1 MMKTVES
8 VVKSRYAAGAQASET
23 SLCCP
28 VEYDEDLLRVLPRE
42 VVSAG
47 ALHEAVEKA
56 IIDVPLADAKPF
68 DCSRTSLRHPKET
81 KGQDYDVTTKANNTA
96 AMGAVAA
103 DFPK

>member
-56 IIDVPLADAKPF
+56 IIDVPLAEAKPF
-68 DCSRTSLRHPKET
+68 DCSRTSTASEENQRRGLRRDH
-81 KGQDYDVTTKANNTA
+81 GSQQHVLQWR
-96 AMGAVAA
+96 
-103 DFPK
+103 